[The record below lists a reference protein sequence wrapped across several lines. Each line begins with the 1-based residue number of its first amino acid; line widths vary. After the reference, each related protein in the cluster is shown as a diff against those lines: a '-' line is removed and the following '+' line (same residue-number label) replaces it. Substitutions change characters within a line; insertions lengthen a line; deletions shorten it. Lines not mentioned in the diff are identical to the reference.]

1 MLWFKPKLWF
11 LEEAEQIN
19 TFLNECR
26 LAMLTF
32 KINELCLE
40 LVIQLSVH
48 LSMVL
53 LSQTNFPIESGLQS
67 IFKSND
73 NAEDENSIQKTL
85 LSNKSAT
92 LAFLIISILWS
103 FLTSA
108 LTSMKITTKSKM
120 FLPIAAKLLLIIR
133 FLSILII
140 RICSIVTYFA
150 PYLGTLDIMAH
161 YQAEKVAL
169 EIETFQ
175 RLNKTGYHFMNP
187 INNEIQSVE
196 ISKLFR
202 TNYGNPEMDTPQ
214 PPPTTVYTLIKL
226 KTASIWF
233 CVIFLLYSVVLLLI
247 KNSINASFKSAS
259 FWKKLTHILQA
270 VNVPHVSILQSQ
282 HILFLNQN

>member
-1 MLWFKPKLWF
+1 
-11 LEEAEQIN
+11 
-19 TFLNECR
+19 
-26 LAMLTF
+26 
-32 KINELCLE
+32 
-40 LVIQLSVH
+40 
-48 LSMVL
+48 
-53 LSQTNFPIESGLQS
+53 
-67 IFKSND
+67 
-73 NAEDENSIQKTL
+73 
-85 LSNKSAT
+85 
-92 LAFLIISILWS
+92 
-103 FLTSA
+103 
-108 LTSMKITTKSKM
+108 M

-187 INNEIQSVE
+187 INNESQMVE

-270 VNVPHVSILQSQ
+270 VTCPM
-282 HILFLNQN
+282 